1 MMQCHFGFSH
11 GLAISCFCFCRSP
24 EEGKMSAVVQFK
36 VFYED
41 NYERCKMHRMKKERF
56 QLITYQEFACEVL
69 KNNQKGIT

>member
-1 MMQCHFGFSH
+1 
-11 GLAISCFCFCRSP
+11 
-24 EEGKMSAVVQFK
+24 MSAVVQFK